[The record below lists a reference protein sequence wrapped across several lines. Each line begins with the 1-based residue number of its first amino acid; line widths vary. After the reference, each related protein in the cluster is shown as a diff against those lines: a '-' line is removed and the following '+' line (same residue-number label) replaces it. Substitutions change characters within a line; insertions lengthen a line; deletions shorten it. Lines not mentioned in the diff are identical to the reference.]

1 MRWISCDAGLA
12 AVAAARSQPGSH
24 KGEQGTQTTH
34 SLPGPPLCF
43 RFQYSVEYVTRIGF
57 AALRYKIGF
66 VCNDFA
72 QLGADVGVLSTFKI
86 DGEVKLR
93 CS

>member
-1 MRWISCDAGLA
+1 MHR
-12 AVAAARSQPGSH
+12 
-24 KGEQGTQTTH
+24 
-34 SLPGPPLCF
+34 PPIPFPDHRCVF

-57 AALRYKIGF
+57 AILRYKIGF